1 MTDPEHSAALPDP
14 LPADPLPIVAAWL
27 ADAAVRVRNAGAMT
41 LATVD
46 AGGDPTAR
54 MVISRGF
61 DAAAGWFVFYTDRD
75 SAKGQH
81 LAARPRAAC
90 VFYWEPLGRQIR
102 VEGPVT
108 AAPAADVDRY
118 WNTRPADAR
127 IAAIATW
134 QSRPIA
140 SRAALLE
147 HVAMVEQDLGG
158 ATPRPDR
165 WVGYRVWA
173 ERIELWVSQPARLH
187 DRATWVRKLTPAG
200 DGFAGSAWTATRLE
214 P

>member
-1 MTDPEHSAALPDP
+1 MSPDRSGPLPDP
-14 LPADPLPIVAAWL
+14 LPDDPLPLVAAWL
-27 ADAAVRVRNAGAMT
+27 AEAGTRVRNASAMT

-46 AGGDPTAR
+46 DAGQPTAR

-61 DAAAGWFVFYTDRD
+61 DRTAGWFVFYTDRE
-75 SAKGQH
+75 SPKGQH
-81 LAARPRAAC
+81 LATRPRAAC
-90 VFYWEPLGRQIR
+90 VFYWEPLDRQIR
-102 VEGPVT
+102 IEGPVT

-118 WNTRPADAR
+118 WTTRPVDAR

-140 SRAALLE
+140 SRAALLAQ
-147 HVAMVEQDLGG
+147 VARTEREAGG
-158 ATPRPDR
+158 LTPRPAR

-173 ERIELWVSQPARLH
+173 ERVELWVSQPARVH
-187 DRATWVRKLTPAG
+187 DRAVWVRKLGP
-200 DGFAGSAWTATRLE
+200 DGEGFSGGPWSATRLE